1 MKINMLVGIVA
12 AMASFGTITNAS
24 AQQKPEDVI
33 KYRKSLMGVQS
44 WSMRPIGAMVK
55 GQMPYDKDLVARNAA
70 MLDMTGKMM
79 LEGFAAGSDKGADTK
94 AKPEVWSDGA
104 KFKSAN
110 EAFQAEAAKL
120 ADVAKTGDFD
130 KIKVQFGA
138 TAKAC
143 SNCHDNFRNK

>member
-1 MKINMLVGIVA
+1 MKINRLVGVIAVVTGFGATMNA
-12 AMASFGTITNAS
+12 A

-70 MLDMTGKMM
+70 MLDLTGKMM

-94 AKPEVWSDGA
+94 AKPEIWSDGA
-104 KFKSAN
+104 KF
-110 EAFQAEAAKL
+110 
-120 ADVAKTGDFD
+120 
-130 KIKVQFGA
+130 
-138 TAKAC
+138 
-143 SNCHDNFRNK
+143 